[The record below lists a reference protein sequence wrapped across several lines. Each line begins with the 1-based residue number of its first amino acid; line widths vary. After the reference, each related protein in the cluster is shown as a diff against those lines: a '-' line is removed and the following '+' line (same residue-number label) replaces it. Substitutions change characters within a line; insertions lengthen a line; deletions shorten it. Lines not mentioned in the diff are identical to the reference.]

1 MSRLWTAGGV
11 FVGGL
16 YEGRDSYRYG
26 KEADQMPTSEEN
38 VYFLETSLE
47 LPPIVPPCVA
57 EQKRLF
63 ACREKE
69 TRPICVI
76 HEKYKKN
83 RKKETFVILCA
94 SWRYLRANK
103 KRRKTSTAADVPDV
117 SYAGFFLKRA
127 GSSASTSEAA
137 LLNKS
142 NGSVLHNVVFR
153 IIYTVRVI
161 TFVYAPKWRRWH
173 HDSFFF

>member
-1 MSRLWTAGGV
+1 M

-94 SWRYLRANK
+94 S
-103 KRRKTSTAADVPDV
+103 
-117 SYAGFFLKRA
+117 
-127 GSSASTSEAA
+127 
-137 LLNKS
+137 
-142 NGSVLHNVVFR
+142 
-153 IIYTVRVI
+153 
-161 TFVYAPKWRRWH
+161 
-173 HDSFFF
+173 